1 MISKRYTSRPIDLTA
16 EIRRAGFRHAEL
28 VFQNVDVAG
37 PSYEGR
43 VYFNNTGAN
52 ENTAQVVENGYA
64 GKFTIFGVGRCW
76 GDEGHCEVPEAK
88 REFDQRSP
96 HQLTPRQVTVNVTE
110 ALLRV
115 ARTAPKLNI
124 TVVPVVLAT
133 RSREEAKD
141 CFHFD
146 GLSLRI
152 RSSHGLL
159 EDPTMK
165 NLPINAPSY

>member
-1 MISKRYTSRPIDLTA
+1 MMSKKYTSKPIPLTA
-16 EIRRAGFRHAEL
+16 EIRRAGFRHATL
-28 VFQNVDVAG
+28 VFQNVELSG
-37 PSYEGR
+37 PTYEGR
-43 VYFNNTGAN
+43 IFFNNSGAN
-52 ENTAQVVENGYA
+52 ENTAQVVENGFA
-64 GKFTIFGVGRCW
+64 GKFTILGVGQCW

-96 HQLTPRQVTVNVTE
+96 HQLTPRRVAVNVTE

-115 ARTAPKLNI
+115 ARTSLQLNV

-133 RSREEAKD
+133 RSNEEAKD

-146 GLSLRI
+146 GLALRI

-165 NLPINAPSY
+165 NLPVNAPLY